1 MKPGGGIRT
10 KKFLVK
16 DRQEILVNR
25 ELFPQTS
32 LYKIKFVL

>member
-16 DRQEILVNR
+16 DGQEILVNR

-32 LYKIKFVL
+32 LYKIMFVL